1 MGVFEFGKRR
11 NRDLHSHSTETT
23 LEDLRNQVFG
33 LETKVAELKNQ
44 LLKQQKHSQEL
55 LNQQQ
60 RDTTDNL
67 LHLLAQPLA
76 YSVVQLDLLD
86 QDRQIE
92 DGELAT
98 TIRLFVEM
106 FKKIGGRFIG
116 DSNQIVIFN
125 QELHKVSGDNIT
137 QVSTVQIKIPGI
149 ISPTGLI
156 VRQALVVPSE

>member
-11 NRDLHSHSTETT
+11 SKGLNSRSTETT
-23 LEDLRNQVFG
+23 LEELRNQVTA
-33 LETKVAELKNQ
+33 LETKVTELKNR
-44 LLKQQKHSQEL
+44 LLKQQEHSQEL

-60 RDTTDNL
+60 KDTTDNF

-86 QDRQIE
+86 HDRPIE
-92 DGELAT
+92 DGELVT
-98 TIRLFVEM
+98 TLRLYIEM

-125 QELHKVSGDNIT
+125 HELHKVSGDNIA
-137 QVSTVQIKIPGI
+137 QNNTVQIKIPGV